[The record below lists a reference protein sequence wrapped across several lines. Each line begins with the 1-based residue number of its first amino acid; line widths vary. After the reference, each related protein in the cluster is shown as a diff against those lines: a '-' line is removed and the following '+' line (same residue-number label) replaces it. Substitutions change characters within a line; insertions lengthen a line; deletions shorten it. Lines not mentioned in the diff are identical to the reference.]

1 MDQMFAASSR
11 TSHSEVRAICSNEE
25 DLAEKVDGERRRE
38 NLINRTLV
46 KQFEHL
52 KHSFTFSMALNCS
65 CKYSSWSFLSFLY
78 DMACWFAVLLINNY
92 LS

>member
-11 TSHSEVRAICSNEE
+11 TSHRKILAICSNED

-46 KQFEHL
+46 TQFEHF
-52 KHSFTFSMALNCS
+52 KHLP
-65 CKYSSWSFLSFLY
+65 FL
-78 DMACWFAVLLINNY
+78 WH
-92 LS
+92 